1 MESRSKLVL
10 MENELNAVKGRDPKH
25 REPVRERDEL
35 EKELTT
41 TQQERMEKEDIH
53 EGNSCKQHVKTG
65 EVLKFSLT
73 FDCFSQVRV
82 M

>member
-1 MESRSKLVL
+1 

-53 EGNSCKQHVKTG
+53 EGNS
-65 EVLKFSLT
+65 
-73 FDCFSQVRV
+73 
-82 M
+82 